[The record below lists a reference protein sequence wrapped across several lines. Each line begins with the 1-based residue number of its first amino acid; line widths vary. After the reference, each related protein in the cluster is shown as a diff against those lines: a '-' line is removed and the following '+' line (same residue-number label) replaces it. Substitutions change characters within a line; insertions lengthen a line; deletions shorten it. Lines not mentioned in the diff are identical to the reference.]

1 VRVLFTHPYFLVL
14 DPKQAKAAR
23 PYPPLGTLYAAAAV
37 RAAGHEVSFHDSFFA
52 SGAAALAA
60 PLARNRPDLVVIYD
74 DGFNWLTKMC
84 LSVMEAQ
91 ALAMVRMA
99 REAGATVVVSGSD
112 ATDHR
117 RRYLEAGASFVL
129 LGDGEPTL
137 VELLAALA
145 AGSDVSGIAGLAW
158 LEGGDVV
165 ETGRRRS
172 PTDLDTLPRPAWDL
186 LDFAPYETTWRAR
199 HGRFSVNLVSS
210 RGCPY
215 GCAWCAKPLFG
226 RQYYVHSPERVVE
239 DLAVLSSRVPF
250 DHVWFGDDIF
260 GLTAAWTGRLADA
273 VEASGR
279 RVPFTIQTR
288 ADLVL
293 DDALRRNLVRAG
305 LETAWLG
312 AESGSQKVLDAMNKG
327 LKVEETREAVR
338 RLKAGGVRVGLFLQY
353 GYLGETREDIGKT
366 LEMLVE
372 LLPDEI
378 GISVSYPL
386 PGTPFFEQ
394 VKAALGEKTNWVDS
408 DDLDPMVPGTFSPAF
423 YRRLHRYTHRLFQSR
438 RGLANVRRILA
449 APSRVTREQLRSAA
463 STLVHLPGS
472 AVEGFLLRRL
482 ERSERGPA
490 GA

>member
-1 VRVLFTHPYFLVL
+1 MKVLFTHPYFLSL

-37 RAAGHEVSFHDSFFA
+37 RAAGHDVAFHDSFFA
-52 SGAAALAA
+52 PGAASLAV
-60 PLARNRPDLVVIYD
+60 PLEREKPDVVVIYD

-84 LSVMEAQ
+84 LSVMEAE
-91 ALAMVRMA
+91 ALAMVRLA
-99 REAGATVVVSGSD
+99 RGAGATVVVSGSD

-117 RRYLEAGASFVL
+117 RRFLEAGASFVL
-129 LGDGEPTL
+129 LGDGEATL
-137 VELLAALA
+137 TELLAALA
-145 AGSDVSGIAGLAW
+145 S
-158 LEGGDVV
+158 GGDVSAITGLARLEHGELV

-172 PTDLDTLPRPAWDL
+172 PADLDTLPRPAWDL
-186 LDFAPYETTWRAR
+186 LDFAPYEETWRAR
-199 HGRFSVNLVSS
+199 HGRFSLNLVSS

-215 GCAWCAKPLFG
+215 GCSWCAKPLFG
-226 RQYYVHSPERVVE
+226 RQYFVHSPERVVA
-239 DLAVLSSRVPF
+239 DLAYLSSRVKL

-293 DDALRRNLVRAG
+293 DGALRANLVRAG

-338 RLKAGGVRVGLFLQY
+338 LLRADGVRVGLFLQY
-353 GYLGETREDIGKT
+353 GYLGETREDVDRT
-366 LEMLVE
+366 LAMVVD

-378 GISVSYPL
+378 GVSVSYPL

-408 DDLDPMVPGTFSPAF
+408 DDLDPMVPGAFSPAF
-423 YRRLHRYTHRLFQSR
+423 YRRLHRYTHRLFQTH
-438 RGLANVRRILA
+438 RGLASARRILA
-449 APSRVTREQLRSAA
+449 APASATRAQLRSAA
-463 STLVHLPGS
+463 ATLVHFPAS
-472 AVEGFLLRRL
+472 VAEGILLRRL
-482 ERSERGPA
+482 ERVEGKRV

>member
-1 VRVLFTHPYFLVL
+1 MRVLFTHPYFLRL
-14 DPKQAKAAR
+14 DPKQEKTAR

-37 RAAGHEVSFHDSFFA
+37 RAAGHDVSFHDSFFA
-52 SGAAALAA
+52 PGAVSLAG
-60 PLARNRPDLVVIYD
+60 PLASVRPDVVVIYD

-84 LSVMEAQ
+84 LSVMEAE
-91 ALAMVRMA
+91 ALEMVRLS
-99 REAGATVVVSGSD
+99 RETGATVVVSGSD

-117 RRYLEAGASFVL
+117 RRFLEAGASFVL

-137 VELLAALA
+137 VELLAAL
-145 AGSDVSGIAGLAW
+145 GS
-158 LEGGDVV
+158 GGDVPGITGIARLEKGELV

-172 PTDLDTLPRPAWDL
+172 PADLDALPSPAWDL
-186 LDFAPYETTWRAR
+186 LDFSPYERTWRER
-199 HGRFSVNLVSS
+199 HGRFSLNLVSS

-215 GCAWCAKPLFG
+215 GCSWCAKPLFG
-226 RQYYVHSPERVVE
+226 RQYFVHSPERVVA
-239 DLAVLSSRVPF
+239 DLEYLSSRVKL

-293 DDALRRNLVRAG
+293 DGALRANLVRAG

-312 AESGSQKVLDAMNKG
+312 AESGSQKILDAMNKG

-338 RLKAGGVRVGLFLQY
+338 LLKADGVKVGLFLQY

-366 LEMLVE
+366 LAMVVD

-378 GISVSYPL
+378 GVSVSYPL

-408 DDLDPMVPGTFSPAF
+408 DDLDPMVPGAFSPAF
-423 YRRLHRYTHRLFQSR
+423 YRRLHRYTHRLFQTH
-438 RGLANVRRILA
+438 RGLANARRLLA
-449 APSRVTREQLRSAA
+449 SPARATRAELRSAA
-463 STLVHLPGS
+463 ATLVHFPAS
-472 AVEGFLLRRL
+472 VAEGLLLRRL
-482 ERSERGPA
+482 ERTERQPA

>member
-1 VRVLFTHPYFLVL
+1 VRALFTHPYFLAL
-14 DPKQAKAAR
+14 DPKQAKAAK

-37 RAAGHEVSFHDSFFA
+37 RAAGHEVAFHDTFFA
-52 SGAAALAA
+52 EGAGSLAA
-60 PLARNRPDLVVIYD
+60 PLARTKPDVVVLYD

-84 LSVMEAQ
+84 LSVMEAE

-99 REAGATVVVSGSD
+99 REAGAVVVVSGSD

-137 VELLAALA
+137 VELLGALA
-145 AGSDVSGIAGLAW
+145 SGGDVSGIVGLAR
-158 LEGGDVV
+158 LEAGAVV
-165 ETGRRRS
+165 ETGRRRT
-172 PTDLDTLPRPAWDL
+172 PADLDALPRPAWDL
-186 LDFAPYETTWRAR
+186 LDFSPYEAAWRKR
-199 HGRFSVNLVSS
+199 HGRFSLNLVSS

-226 RQYYVHSPERVVE
+226 RQYFVHSPERVVS
-239 DLAVLSSRVPF
+239 DLAYVASRARV

-260 GLTAAWTGRLADA
+260 GLTAAWTGRFADA

-293 DDALRRNLVRAG
+293 DDALRKGLVRAG

-312 AESGSQKVLDAMNKG
+312 AESGSQRVLDAMNKG

-338 RLKAGGVRVGLFLQY
+338 RLRADGVRVGLFLQY
-353 GYLGETREDIGKT
+353 GYLGETREDIEKT
-366 LEMLVE
+366 LAMLVE

-378 GISVSYPL
+378 GVSVSYPL

-438 RGLANVRRILA
+438 RGLANARRVLA
-449 APSRVTREQLRSAA
+449 APSRASREELRSAA
-463 STLVHLPGS
+463 ATLVHLPA
-472 AVEGFLLRRL
+472 AVAESFLLRRL
-482 ERSERGPA
+482 ERAERRPA

>member
-1 VRVLFTHPYFLVL
+1 MRALFTHPYFLAL
-14 DPKQAKAAR
+14 DPKQAKAAK

-37 RAAGHEVSFHDSFFA
+37 RAAGHEVAFHDTFFA
-52 SGAAALAA
+52 EGAGSLAA
-60 PLARNRPDLVVIYD
+60 PLARTKPDVVVLYD

-84 LSVMEAQ
+84 LSVMEAE

-99 REAGATVVVSGSD
+99 REAGAVVVVSGSD

-137 VELLAALA
+137 VELLGAL
-145 AGSDVSGIAGLAW
+145 GSGGDVSGIVGLAR
-158 LEGGDVV
+158 LEAGAVV
-165 ETGRRRS
+165 ETGRRRT
-172 PTDLDTLPRPAWDL
+172 PADLDALPRPAWDL
-186 LDFAPYETTWRAR
+186 LDFSPYEAAWRRR
-199 HGRFSVNLVSS
+199 HGRFSLNLVSS

-226 RQYYVHSPERVVE
+226 RQYFVHSPERVVS
-239 DLAVLSSRVPF
+239 DLAYVASRARV

-260 GLTAAWTGRLADA
+260 GLTAAWTGRFADA

-293 DDALRRNLVRAG
+293 DDALRKGLVRAG

-312 AESGSQKVLDAMNKG
+312 AESGSQRVLDAMNKG
-327 LKVEETREAVR
+327 LRVEETREAVR
-338 RLKAGGVRVGLFLQY
+338 RLKADGVRVGLFLQY
-353 GYLGETREDIGKT
+353 GYLGETREDIEKT
-366 LEMLVE
+366 LAMLVE

-378 GISVSYPL
+378 GVSVSYPL

-438 RGLANVRRILA
+438 RGLANARRVLA
-449 APSRVTREQLRSAA
+449 APSRASREELRSAA
-463 STLVHLPGS
+463 ATLVHLPAAAAES
-472 AVEGFLLRRL
+472 FLLRRL
-482 ERSERGPA
+482 ERAERRPA

>member
-1 VRVLFTHPYFLVL
+1 MKVLFTHPYFLAL

-37 RAAGHEVSFHDSFFA
+37 RAAGHDVAFHDTFFA
-52 SGAAALAA
+52 PGASSLDA
-60 PLARNRPDLVVIYD
+60 PLARARPDVVVIYD

-84 LSVMEAQ
+84 LSVMEAE
-91 ALAMVRMA
+91 ALAMVRSSRA
-99 REAGATVVVSGSD
+99 AGATVVVSGSD
-112 ATDHR
+112 ASDHR

-137 VELLAALA
+137 VELLAALESGA
-145 AGSDVSGIAGLAW
+145 DPSGIAGLAR
-158 LEGGDVV
+158 LDGQALV

-172 PTDLDTLPRPAWDL
+172 PSDLDTLPRPAWDL
-186 LDFAPYETTWRAR
+186 LDFAPYERTWRSR
-199 HGRFSVNLVSS
+199 HGRFSLNLVSS

-226 RQYYVHSPERVVE
+226 RQYFVHSPGRVAA
-239 DLAVLSSRVPF
+239 DLEALSSHARF

-260 GLTAAWTGRLADA
+260 GLTAAWTGGLADA
-273 VEASGR
+273 LEAAGR

-293 DDALRRNLVRAG
+293 DDALRANLVRAG

-327 LKVEETREAVR
+327 LRVEETREAVR
-338 RLKAGGVRVGLFLQY
+338 ALKAAGVRVGLFLQY
-353 GYLGETREDIGKT
+353 GYLGETREDVEKT
-366 LEMLVE
+366 LAMVLD

-378 GISVSYPL
+378 GVSVSYPL

-408 DDLDPMVPGTFSPAF
+408 DDLDPMVPGAFSPAF
-423 YRRLHRYTHRLFQSR
+423 YRRLHRYTHRLFQAH
-438 RGLANVRRILA
+438 RGLANARRVLA
-449 APSRVTREQLRSAA
+449 RPARATREQVRSAVA
-463 STLVHLPGS
+463 TLVHLPAS
-472 AVEGFLLRRL
+472 VAEGLLYRRL
-482 ERSERGPA
+482 ARSERRTA
-490 GA
+490 GS

>member
-1 VRVLFTHPYFLVL
+1 VKVLFTHPYFLSL

-37 RAAGHEVSFHDSFFA
+37 RAAGHDVSFHDTFFTAGA
-52 SGAAALAA
+52 SSLAA
-60 PLARNRPDLVVIYD
+60 PLARTKPDVVVIYD

-84 LSVMEAQ
+84 LSVMQAE
-91 ALAMVRMA
+91 ALAMVRLA
-99 REAGATVVVSGSD
+99 RGAGATVVVSGSD

-137 VELLAALA
+137 VELFAAL
-145 AGSDVSGIAGLAW
+145 GSGEGTSGIAGLAR

-165 ETGRRRS
+165 DTGRRRT
-172 PTDLDTLPRPAWDL
+172 PADLDTLPRPAWDL
-186 LDFAPYETTWRAR
+186 LDFAPYEKTWRSR
-199 HGRFSVNLVSS
+199 HGRFSLNLVSS

-215 GCAWCAKPLFG
+215 GCSWCAKPLFG
-226 RQYYVHSPERVVE
+226 RQYFVHSPERIAA
-239 DLAVLSSRVPF
+239 DLADLSSRARF

-260 GLTAAWTGRLADA
+260 GLTAAWTGRLADTL
-273 VEASGR
+273 EAAGG

-293 DDALRRNLVRAG
+293 DDALRAGLVRAG

-338 RLKAGGVRVGLFLQY
+338 LLRADGVRVGLFLQY
-353 GYLGETREDIGKT
+353 GYLGETREDIEKT
-366 LEMLVE
+366 LAMVVD

-378 GISVSYPL
+378 GVSVSYPL

-408 DDLDPMVPGTFSPAF
+408 DDLDPMVPGAFSPAY
-423 YRRLHRYTHRLFQSR
+423 YRRLHRYTHRLFQAH
-438 RGLANVRRILA
+438 RGLANARRVLSSPA
-449 APSRVTREQLRSAA
+449 RATRAELRSAA
-463 STLVHLPGS
+463 ATLVHLPAS
-472 AVEGFLLRRL
+472 VAEGLLLRRL
-482 ERSERGPA
+482 ERHEGGPA
-490 GA
+490 GP